1 MTGPG
6 GVSTLSFMT
15 GRDALLA
22 AFDRLFDA
30 AANKLNLTCTPE
42 EREDAKEQFARRFE
56 GALEVAGH
64 VPTGPLP
71 EATLHDMVAAI
82 EGLSA
87 ADLAGVIASVPLAQR
102 TQEMLRTIA
111 FREAEKRLLEHFAS
125 QADTRYG
132 GN

>member
-1 MTGPG
+1 
-6 GVSTLSFMT
+6 MT
-15 GRDALLA
+15 GREALLA

-30 AANKLNLTCTPE
+30 AASKLNLSCTPE

-56 GALEVAGH
+56 NVLEVAGN
-64 VPTGPLP
+64 VTTGPLP
-71 EATLHDMVAAI
+71 QNTLDGMVAAI

-87 ADLAGVIASVPLAQR
+87 ADLAGVIASVPLAQQ
-102 TQEMLRTIA
+102 TQEMLRAIA

>member
-1 MTGPG
+1 
-6 GVSTLSFMT
+6 MT

-22 AFDRLFDA
+22 AFDRLFDVA
-30 AANKLNLTCTPE
+30 AGKLNLKCTPE
-42 EREDAKEQFARRFE
+42 DREDAKEQFARRFE
-56 GALEVAGH
+56 GALSVAGN
-64 VPTGPLP
+64 VTTGPLP
-71 EATLHDMVAAI
+71 ENTLDDMVAAI

-87 ADLAGVIASVPLAQR
+87 ADLAGVIASVPLAQQ
-102 TQEMLRTIA
+102 TQEMLRSIA